1 MNTFT
6 VLAEAFTYPKPG
18 LLEELERHVADWP
31 PGGIRMELER
41 FLAAIRPL
49 PLSTWEEL
57 YTRTW
62 DLNPLV
68 APYLGFHRWGES
80 YARGDFMA
88 QLNAAYRRWQIP
100 TDGELPDHLIPVFR
114 YLATTEEV
122 LPQLQEVLPFA
133 LQAMHKAL
141 READRD
147 NPYLHLLEAARE
159 AVTVWAKQVS
169 GG

>member
-1 MNTFT
+1 MNTFA
-6 VLAEAFTYPKPG
+6 VLAEAFTYPRPG
-18 LLEELERHVADWP
+18 LLEELEHYVADWP
-31 PGGIRMELER
+31 PGSIRTALER

-49 PLSTWEEL
+49 SLAAWEEL

-62 DLNPLV
+62 DLNPLA

-88 QLNAAYRRWQIP
+88 QLNAAYRRWQIA
-100 TDGELPDHLIPVFR
+100 TEGELPDHLIPVFR
-114 YLATTEEV
+114 YLAATEEI
-122 LPQLQEVLPFA
+122 LPQLVEVLPFA
-133 LQAMHKAL
+133 LRAMYKAL
-141 READRD
+141 READHD

-159 AVTVWAKQVS
+159 AVAAWTRQPS